1 MTNLT
6 AMKETWVPTLGQ
18 EDSLENDMAMH
29 TSILAWKIPW
39 TQETGELQS
48 MRLQELDT
56 VKRLNHHHFFIIVC
70 CIILLNRYGTN
81 VTIVLW

>member
-56 VKRLNHHHFFIIVC
+56 V
-70 CIILLNRYGTN
+70 
-81 VTIVLW
+81 